1 MGFFSS
7 GTRSARWRV
16 AWTLVA
22 VSACLFVTPAFA
34 KRPDKSFRQGIQAYD
49 RQEWRKAEKLML
61 QAIQLDSRESTRK
74 ISITGMRYESYL
86 PYFYLGSALYRQGR
100 YEEARDVWATS
111 REQGAIFKW
120 RDSGRFTAL
129 WNDVVERA
137 GPPSSRRIPLFA
149 DEPQDAGPPPPAE
162 IELTPEERCA
172 EAMAEIESLLVTLG
186 PPSTPTA
193 AGIAEAREAVVD
205 AQIVLER
212 NQRSEAELSDWIQ
225 KLEGKAEQL
234 RALSKLKPRSSK
246 EIIEDLQ
253 VLVEKAQASS
263 GGLPEAVQNALVDA
277 EIELSRNQPDSAE
290 LKRLETELLRFL
302 FPSLRLSE

>member
-1 MGFFSS
+1 MGFFSIGVS
-7 GTRSARWRV
+7 PARCRV
-16 AWTLVA
+16 VLMVAA
-22 VSACLFVTPAFA
+22 VSACLFVTPIFA

-49 RQEWRKAEKLML
+49 RQEWRKAGELML

-129 WNDVVERA
+129 WNDVVERV
-137 GPPSSRRIPLFA
+137 GPPASRRIPLFA
-149 DEPQDAGPPPPAE
+149 DEAQDAGPPPMTE
-162 IELTPEERCA
+162 IELSPEERCL

-186 PPSTPTA
+186 SPSTPTA
-193 AGIAEAREAVVD
+193 SGIAEAREAVVD
-205 AQIVLER
+205 AMIVLER
-212 NQRSEAELSDWIQ
+212 NQRSEAELSGWIQ

-234 RALSKLKPRSSK
+234 RALSKLGPRSSK
-246 EIIEDLQ
+246 AILEDLQ
-253 VLVEKAQASS
+253 ALVEKAQAASED
-263 GGLPEAVQNALVDA
+263 LPEAVQTALVDT
-277 EIELSRNQPDSAE
+277 EIELSRNQPDSE
-290 LKRLETELLRFL
+290 QLKRLEIELLRFL
-302 FPSLRLSE
+302 IPSLQLSE